1 MGNLKI
7 FPFSAPLVSIGVLC
21 CFLAQAGHRTLQAP
35 QYLASSPAYIARGEQ
50 VEKTYR
56 AYGKLL
62 ADYHQALVIAFQ
74 DKAADL
80 LAQLQ
85 SPEPIKGGYQI
96 LPMVLSGGAP
106 EQQIPAAA
114 VGYSWPWTER
124 LIEVERRR
132 IARATAELRY
142 ALALSAKQS
151 RPVFERLASD
161 YRSLRQRQ
169 QNIDAHV
176 QYNRFWQSA
185 IAADRP
191 GYNRETSLLYEVIER
206 QGMHN
211 ELKSL
216 TDAFPFSSFSPKILN
231 GGVGLAAL
239 TNELSRRE
247 ASLARRIDTRL
258 GRLSM
263 PGFIATEHRAHE
275 SIFRVPVYTDI
286 ADRNFV
292 ATVKRIIEAIWNL
305 RDGAREFRVELD
317 ITYVPSKSLYP
328 DGAMPAV
335 GEPIDLP
342 RHLQR
347 FPADAAILTTG
358 ALTTHVQSYAIVLGP
373 HPITPRILAHEF
385 GHLLCF
391 RDAYV
396 RGYEDLGKDGFQIL
410 EVSTDPTDIMA
421 DPVAGSV
428 QVKHFE
434 MLLNK
439 RFDKTPRVSTDI
451 RA

>member
-1 MGNLKI
+1 
-7 FPFSAPLVSIGVLC
+7 
-21 CFLAQAGHRTLQAP
+21 
-35 QYLASSPAYIARGEQ
+35 
-50 VEKTYR
+50 
-56 AYGKLL
+56 
-62 ADYHQALVIAFQ
+62 
-74 DKAADL
+74 
-80 LAQLQ
+80 
-85 SPEPIKGGYQI
+85 
-96 LPMVLSGGAP
+96 
-106 EQQIPAAA
+106 
-114 VGYSWPWTER
+114 
-124 LIEVERRR
+124 
-132 IARATAELRY
+132 
-142 ALALSAKQS
+142 
-151 RPVFERLASD
+151 
-161 YRSLRQRQ
+161 
-169 QNIDAHV
+169 
-176 QYNRFWQSA
+176 
-185 IAADRP
+185 
-191 GYNRETSLLYEVIER
+191 
-206 QGMHN
+206 
-211 ELKSL
+211 
-216 TDAFPFSSFSPKILN
+216 
-231 GGVGLAAL
+231 
-239 TNELSRRE
+239 
-247 ASLARRIDTRL
+247 
-258 GRLSM
+258 M

-385 GHLLCF
+385 GHLLGF

-439 RFDKTPRVSTDI
+439 RFDKTPRVSADI